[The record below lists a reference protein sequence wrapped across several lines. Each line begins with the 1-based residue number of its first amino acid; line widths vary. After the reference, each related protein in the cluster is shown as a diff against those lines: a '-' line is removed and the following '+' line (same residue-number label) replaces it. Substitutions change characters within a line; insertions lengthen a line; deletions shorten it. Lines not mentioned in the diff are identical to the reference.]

1 METLDTAESDS
12 RTEPCDTVTTT
23 GDTGTTTC
31 DTVTT
36 TDDTV
41 PTTGDTVDSVTAED
55 DTETCQACGDPGK
68 WTNSS
73 SLVNGEELI
82 TLFHSLH
89 RGKKV
94 HEGVTTIG
102 LVGSC
107 SRSS

>member
-12 RTEPCDTVTTT
+12 RTEPCDTVTT
-23 GDTGTTTC
+23 
-31 DTVTT
+31 V
-36 TDDTV
+36 
-41 PTTGDTVDSVTAED
+41 ED

-68 WTNSS
+68 WTNSP

>member
-36 TDDTV
+36 T
-41 PTTGDTVDSVTAED
+41 GDTVDSVTVED

-68 WTNSS
+68 WTNSP